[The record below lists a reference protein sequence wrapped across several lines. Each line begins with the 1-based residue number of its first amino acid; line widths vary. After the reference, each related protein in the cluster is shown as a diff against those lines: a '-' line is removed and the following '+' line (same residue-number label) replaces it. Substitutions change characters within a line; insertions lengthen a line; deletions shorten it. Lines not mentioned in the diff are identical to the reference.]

1 MFCDPGFPRKVMQPG
16 EVDGRLHIMCV
27 CQPTAAVSKGR
38 RLFKGCQPGASR
50 CAAPELDAD
59 TDDYLE

>member
-1 MFCDPGFPRKVMQPG
+1 MQPG